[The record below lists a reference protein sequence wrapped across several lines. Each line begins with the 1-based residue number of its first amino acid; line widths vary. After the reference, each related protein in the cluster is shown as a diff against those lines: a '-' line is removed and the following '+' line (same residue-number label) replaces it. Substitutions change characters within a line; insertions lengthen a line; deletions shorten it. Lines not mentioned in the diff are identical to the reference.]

1 MFQQYSLLELIQSL
15 KIGIGQVD
23 HIMVLVEI
31 MDGEETMS
39 LVILILC
46 QVIQLDNGLNINQEK
61 IGTHSKHPLVR
72 NYVDISIKCYPIL
85 SKF

>member
-23 HIMVLVEI
+23 HIMVLVKI

-72 NYVDISIKCYPIL
+72 NYSGISIKFYPI
-85 SKF
+85 FDEI